1 MLPKGEAEQVSKRN
15 FGIFFEMSVRGRSSE
30 IEQKTFH
37 NVLEQIDIA
46 DQLGYDAAWFVEHHF
61 TRGFSHSS
69 APDLMLAAASRT
81 TKNIKLGLGVMLL
94 PFLSPIRVAERVG
107 TLDVISNGRVLFGT
121 GRGASPLEYQA
132 FQRPFEQSRQ
142 IWEDH
147 LDAVLEIFKADGA
160 EVTRSGKYY
169 EIPGVSVLPRVV
181 QKPHPE
187 VWVASTSL
195 DGFLAAAKHGYHL
208 LCMPILKGLAGLA
221 EDIAEYKAEL
231 ARNGFDPDK
240 ARIAIMVPWHV
251 THADSD
257 IEEIVSAYIW
267 YLRRQISLVAPPDYT
282 DARHATHRLFGQTAV
297 GMTEEKALQELTDNR
312 MVVIANP
319 EDSRKAMDEFFAAG
333 ATDLILQFEVGGIAH
348 SEIVSSMNLFA
359 KEVAGFADT
368 DVPARKLSA
377 AVGG

>member
-1 MLPKGEAEQVSKRN
+1 
-15 FGIFFEMSVRGRSSE
+15 MSVRGRSSDV
-30 IEQKTFH
+30 EQKTFH
-37 NVLEQIDIA
+37 DILAQIDLA
-46 DQLGYDAAWFVEHHF
+46 DRLGYDAAWFVEHHF

-69 APDLMLAAASRT
+69 APDLMLAAAART
-81 TKNIKLGLGVMLL
+81 TRNIKLGLGVVLL
-94 PFLSPIRVAERVG
+94 PFLSPIRVAERIG

-132 FQRPFEQSRQ
+132 FRRPFEQSRQ

-147 LDAVLEIFKADGA
+147 LDAVLEIFRADGA

-221 EDIAEYKAEL
+221 EDIVAYKAEL
-231 ARNGFDPDK
+231 ARNGFDPAK

-251 THADSD
+251 THAGSD

-282 DARHATHRLFGQTAV
+282 DARHATYRVFGQNAV

-312 MVVIANP
+312 MVVIADP
-319 EDSRKAMDEFFAAG
+319 AASRKAMDEFFEAG

-348 SEIVSSMNLFA
+348 EHIVSSMNLFA
-359 KEVAGFADT
+359 KDVAGFAAD
-368 DVPARKLSA
+368 DGVVRELSA
-377 AVGG
+377 SVGG